1 MQVTFIWIPLML
13 LLLACTSNTPEKES
27 PPGDDSATVVDRGPT
42 TIAIDGDPNGL
53 WWADGQLTIADDDN
67 NRILQWTD
75 AAGIGLV
82 GDLPPAAAEGAGLGQ
97 VIVLD
102 DGTRVVS
109 RFGYGTTGDV
119 VTLSAAGV
127 GAVVPGLDV
136 ERRRIGLALAADGR
150 IFVSWFISGDA
161 GRVGAVSLLDLAG
174 TETDALPGL
183 IKPVGIFA
191 DAAHLF
197 VTDQDAG
204 ELLMAPISDPS
215 DISVLAQ
222 VEAPDLLCGGP
233 DGSLFT
239 GGAGEVRQIS
249 SAGVVTTLASGYQ
262 SVRGVAYD
270 AENRRL
276 FFVDHDSNDADGT
289 TNYLQIVPVL

>member
-1 MQVTFIWIPLML
+1 MIL
-13 LLLACTSNTPEKES
+13 LLLACTASPPEKES
-27 PPGDDSATVVDRGPT
+27 PTADDSAILVDRGPT
-42 TIAIDGDPNGL
+42 TIPVDGDPNGL
-53 WWADGQLTIADDDN
+53 WWADGKLTIADDDN

-75 AAGIGLV
+75 SAGIGLV
-82 GDLPPAAAEGAGLGQ
+82 GDLPAAAAEGAGLGQ

-102 DGTRVVS
+102 DGTHVVP

-136 ERRRIGLALAADGR
+136 EHRRIGLALGKDEAIYVGW
-150 IFVSWFISGDA
+150 FVSGDA
-161 GRVGAVSLLDLAG
+161 GRVGAVSRLDLAG
-174 TETDALPGL
+174 TETEVLGNL
-183 IKPVGIFA
+183 GKPVGIFVWEEQIYVA
-191 DAAHLF
+191 
-197 VTDQDAG
+197 DQDAG
-204 ELLMAPISDPS
+204 ELLVAPLADPAAVQ
-215 DISVLAQ
+215 VLAQ

-249 SAGVVTTLASGYQ
+249 AEGTVTTLSSGYQ

-270 AENRRL
+270 ADHQRL
-276 FFVDHDSNDADGT
+276 FLVDHDIDDADGT
-289 TNYLQIVPVL
+289 THFLHIIPVP